1 LLFRWCVQ
9 RIGGYTGD
17 TLGAA
22 QQITETGFYVALLAT
37 QASAL

>member
-1 LLFRWCVQ
+1 VQ

-22 QQITETGFYVALLAT
+22 QQITEAGFYIALLAT
-37 QASAL
+37 QANLP

>member
-1 LLFRWCVQ
+1 LFRWCVQ

-22 QQITETGFYVALLAT
+22 QQITEAAFYVALAA
-37 QASAL
+37 QAKLP